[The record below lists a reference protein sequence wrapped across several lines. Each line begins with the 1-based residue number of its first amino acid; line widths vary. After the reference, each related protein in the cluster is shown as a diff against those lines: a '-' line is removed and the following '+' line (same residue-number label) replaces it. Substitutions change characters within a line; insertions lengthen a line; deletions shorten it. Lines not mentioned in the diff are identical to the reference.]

1 MKHAS
6 HLPSDRSKC
15 PQIPSPTFPGS
26 LENLGLSLTIWNLN
40 KNNGYSS
47 CLYVLHV
54 FFLHVFFKHVS
65 HHVFQIPCVSPSL
78 RQTYTEFWYVPMTK
92 QSIEAAHVGCVEHIH
107 LGCWVVASV
116 LWTASQWR
124 CQLQMPNQIWL
135 VVLTI
140 LKNMKVNG
148 KDYPIYYGTL
158 KKHPNHQREM
168 HSRK

>member
-54 FFLHVFFKHVS
+54 FFLHVFLKHVS

-92 QSIEAAHVGCVEHIH
+92 QSIEAAHVGCVRTHSLGM
-107 LGCWVVASV
+107 LGCCISSV
-116 LWTASQWR
+116 DSQSVTLSTADAQSNLVGGSNHLEKYESQREGLSDILW
-124 CQLQMPNQIWL
+124 NI
-135 VVLTI
+135 
-140 LKNMKVNG
+140 
-148 KDYPIYYGTL
+148 
-158 KKHPNHQREM
+158 KKHPNHQRKM
-168 HSRK
+168 HGRK